1 MAARLRAGVSV
12 TTMVGM
18 GGTGGTG
25 GTALTGGTD
34 GVAAG
39 VVGQPTLGT
48 AMVMTAAITAMV
60 ITAPITNYPDGTDPW
75 RSGTP
80 EEADRPVS

>member
-25 GTALTGGTD
+25 G
-34 GVAAG
+34 VAAG
-39 VVGQPTLGT
+39 QESLGLGWVVSLRWGATPMT
-48 AMVMTAAITAMV
+48 AMVITAAITAMV
-60 ITAPITNYPDGTDPW
+60 ITAPITNYPIGTDPW

-80 EEADRPVS
+80 EEADQ